1 MQYKKKGMA
10 GGAVGSIVGLIV
22 GVGIATLV
30 LIFVGTLSGKVYSKT
45 EADITAI
52 TNETVRTHIQD
63 AVVSGFES
71 LDDTGSYMPIIVLAV
86 VIALVLSIV
95 LGLGAIGGGQGGS
108 AL

>member
-1 MQYKKKGMA
+1 MKYTKKGQS
-10 GGAVGSIVGLIV
+10 GGAVGAIISLIV

-52 TNETVRTHIQD
+52 TNETVKGHVQD
-63 AVVSGFES
+63 AVISGFES
-71 LDDTGSYMPIIVLAV
+71 LDDTGGYMPIIVLAV
-86 VIALVLSIV
+86 VIALVLTIV
-95 LGLGAIGGGQGGS
+95 LGLGAVGGGMGGS